1 MLMATHP
8 ALGTGRLR
16 WPVPPAAMRG
26 LVVGVVLMFFSATA
40 SAHPF
45 VENAIDV
52 VVGPRQIDVEVR
64 VALEEIVVVETDN
77 GLVAS
82 PEHRKQIIA
91 AHAAYVRKHVHLSA
105 DGEELTGRSIPSLA
119 TAEDDGGTEG
129 DSSLV
134 PYRLEYPLARSP
146 KTVRVE
152 QDFMQEFS
160 GWSAPCVLRIRRTD
174 QPAFDT
180 SLLKRGDHADLDC
193 SAGWHWP
200 AQSASAATTEPIRSN
215 VPAWTAF
222 REYLLEGIEHIL
234 TGYDHLLFVTA
245 LVLAA
250 TSLWDLIKV
259 VTAFTLAHTATLA
272 LSVFNVVTVGSAIVE
287 PMISLSIVL
296 VAVQNIFWP
305 RQSRGWTRLAIA
317 FSFGLFHGLGFAG
330 GLKEAMSALP
340 SAAVWLALIAF
351 SLGVEIGH
359 QIVVLPTFAAL
370 TGARRIARSQNPTAA
385 ARLDTLLVRC
395 GSAGIAI
402 AGCYF
407 LAQAI
412 HNFW

>member
-1 MLMATHP
+1 MQSRVHCSVRAACWIMA
-8 ALGTGRLR
+8 LICFG
-16 WPVPPAAMRG
+16 
-26 LVVGVVLMFFSATA
+26 SETA
-40 SAHPF
+40 NAHPF

-52 VVGPRQIDVEVR
+52 VVGPRRIDVEVR

-82 PEHRKQIIA
+82 PNQRKQIIA
-91 AHAAYVRKHVHLSA
+91 AHAEYVRKHVHLLA
-105 DGEELTGRSIPSLA
+105 DGEELVGRSIPSPA
-119 TAEDDGGTEG
+119 AADDGGSQD

-134 PYRLEYPLARSP
+134 PYRLEYPLARPP
-146 KTVRVE
+146 KTIRVE
-152 QDFMQEFS
+152 QDFLREFS
-160 GWSAPCVLRIRRTD
+160 GWSAPCVLRMRRAD

-180 SLLKRGDHADLDC
+180 SLLKRGDHAELDS

-200 AQSASAATTEPIRSN
+200 AKSASAATTQEVPSDM
-215 VPAWTAF
+215 PAWPAF
-222 REYLLEGIEHIL
+222 RAYLLQGIEHIL
-234 TGYDHLLFVTA
+234 TGYDHLLFVAA

-272 LSVFNVVTVGSAIVE
+272 LSVFNIVHVGSAIVE

-305 RQSRGWTRLAIA
+305 KQSRGWTRLAIA

-330 GLKEAMSALP
+330 GLKVAMSQLP
-340 SAAVWLALIAF
+340 SSAVWLALIAF

-359 QIVVLPTFAAL
+359 QIVVLPTFAIL
-370 TGARRIARSQNPTAA
+370 TGARRIAQSRYPTAA
-385 ARLDTLLVRC
+385 TRFDSLLVRC
-395 GSAGIAI
+395 GSAAIAA

-407 LAQAI
+407 VAHAWLTYY
-412 HNFW
+412 